1 MLAISEVVAEKGYAA
16 TTVADQLP
24 KGVPAQPMPLDTG
37 VKPQHIQLDPA
48 APSYASVPLG
58 RTR

>member
-1 MLAISEVVAEKGYAA
+1 MAEKGYAA